1 MDVSRGVTQQFRM
14 LVFILL
20 LVAMP
25 SCSDRVTE
33 PEAIQT
39 MLHEIPGCI
48 SHGAAKA
55 SSIDSCFAYTFTE
68 NLDITWC
75 LPANCCPDSQRFVLS
90 SAVTKDTI
98 TVTVAD
104 TARNL
109 CRCNCSYNVHAQ
121 FFHLPLDHYVFLVRY
136 GDSLFYNEDAVRSR

>member
-20 LVAMP
+20 LVAMS

-48 SHGAAKA
+48 TSRRGE
-55 SSIDSCFAYTFTE
+55 SLMNRLLLRI
-68 NLDITWC
+68 
-75 LPANCCPDSQRFVLS
+75 
-90 SAVTKDTI
+90 
-98 TVTVAD
+98 
-104 TARNL
+104 
-109 CRCNCSYNVHAQ
+109 
-121 FFHLPLDHYVFLVRY
+121 HLHR
-136 GDSLFYNEDAVRSR
+136 RSRHHMVPPGKLLSGFTTIRAFFGCNRYDHCDRRGYSPQSV